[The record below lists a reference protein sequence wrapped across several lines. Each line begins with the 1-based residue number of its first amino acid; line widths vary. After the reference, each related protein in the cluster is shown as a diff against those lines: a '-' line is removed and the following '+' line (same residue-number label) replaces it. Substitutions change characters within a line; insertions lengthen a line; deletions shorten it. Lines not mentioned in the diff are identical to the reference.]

1 MCAIPLAETSC
12 HRRQPKYELFRCQL
26 CRSHVPGAMH
36 VQGGREGDD
45 RSTLFASL
53 MTAEESAQQ
62 RRAGVHSG
70 KEPPP
75 TRLNDVSVP
84 GSGPRA
90 KQYLPFFQRAGTVP
104 CIVEYV
110 MAGSRLRLL
119 VPKEGAVI
127 AFSPSGVKTPSRGGP
142 ARGAQPAQKPEPFGE
157 ESFQFVRERFMQREA
172 HVTVESCDRSG
183 TFLGRIRVGDLD
195 LSTALLSAGLGSLH
209 PSFSYD
215 RVSGAAALVAAQ
227 ESAQEARKGV
237 WKDFDASAAAEED
250 AAPAAPSGP
259 KAATVTHVSSG
270 TQFFV
275 QDPDEPRV
283 AWVARE
289 CAAAGAAAAPEQP
302 MRLAAGQKVLAK
314 FSVDGQWYR
323 GYVESVVDPT
333 SKRES
338 AVVFFLDF
346 GNKEKVLK
354 TDIRPLDAALAAP
367 PPLASPAQLAFV
379 RVPDLKDSDFGEA
392 AADTLADI
400 VGGGKRFTMRVTGK
414 VRPAA
419 PTAHPALAAGT
430 LDVVLTPPPAA
441 GTSGAAV
448 ATDGDMDGSVQAE
461 MLRAGM
467 ARLQAA
473 SSLRGPAA
481 RSAARALQP
490 AMESALRSHIGIFQ
504 YGDAGDSDDEADFR
518 R

>member
-1 MCAIPLAETSC
+1 M
-12 HRRQPKYELFRCQL
+12 
-26 CRSHVPGAMH
+26 
-36 VQGGREGDD
+36 QGGREGDD
-45 RSTLFASL
+45 RSSLFGSL
-53 MTAEESAQQ
+53 MAAEESAQQ

-127 AFSPSGVKTPSRGGP
+127 AFSPSGVKTPSRGAP
-142 ARGAQPAQKPEPFGE
+142 ARGGQPALKPEPFGE
-157 ESFQFVRERFMQREA
+157 ESFQFVREWFMQREA
-172 HVTVESCDRSG
+172 MVTVESCDRSG

-195 LSTALLSAGLGSLH
+195 LSTALLSAGLGTLH

-227 ESAQEARKGV
+227 ERAQEGRKGV
-237 WKDFDASAAAEED
+237 WKDFDAKAAAAEDE
-250 AAPAAPSGP
+250 AAPAAPGAP

-270 TQFFV
+270 AQFFV

-289 CAAAGAAAAPEQP
+289 CAAAGAAAPSEQP
-302 MRLAAGQKVLAK
+302 VRLAVGQKVLAK

-323 GYVESVVDPT
+323 GFIESVLDPT
-333 SKRES
+333 SKKE
-338 AVVFFLDF
+338 AAMVHFLDF
-346 GNKEKVLK
+346 GNKERVAKADV
-354 TDIRPLDAALAAP
+354 RPLEAALAAP

-379 RVPDLKDSDFGEA
+379 RVPDLNDADFGEA

-400 VGGGKRFTMRVTGK
+400 VGGGKRFTMRVTGR

-419 PTAHPALAAGT
+419 PTAHPALSAGT
-430 LDVVLTPPPAA
+430 LDVVLTPAA
-441 GTSGAAV
+441 SGSAAP
-448 ATDGDMDGSVQAE
+448 DGGAMEDSVQAE
-461 MLRAGM
+461 MLRLGM
-467 ARLQAA
+467 ARLQAP

-481 RSAARALQP
+481 RSAARELQP
-490 AMESALRSHIGIFQ
+490 AMEQALRAHDGIFQ
-504 YGDAGDSDDEADFR
+504 YGDPGDSDDEADAR